1 MKTNTNK
8 VHWNKLSRYWLTLGT
23 LKRNS
28 HIYWRMPCLD
38 WVIVFQKKIQTGSR
52 LGLEDIFVEK
62 TPGIFRFVTLP
73 LGISEKKRVH
83 PRKLCKIVVHS
94 FFGLEISRLKT
105 KTHGN
110 SAWFFLDQLV
120 TPRNS
125 TSCLTDPWNFLMVV
139 LQYTCKL
146 HVLNPLSSLPPTPC
160 FWIFLE

>member
-1 MKTNTNK
+1 M
-8 VHWNKLSRYWLTLGT
+8 S
-23 LKRNS
+23 
-28 HIYWRMPCLD
+28 CLD

-52 LGLEDIFVEK
+52 LGLEDISVKK

-94 FFGLEISRLKT
+94 FFGLEISRPKT

-110 SAWFFLDQLV
+110 STWFFLDQLI

-125 TSCLTDPWNFLMVV
+125 TSCLTDPWNFLMVF
-139 LQYTCKL
+139 LQYPCKL
-146 HVLNPLSSLPPTPC
+146 HVLNPLLPAPSPL
-160 FWIFLE
+160 FLDFSGIACTI

>member
-1 MKTNTNK
+1 
-8 VHWNKLSRYWLTLGT
+8 
-23 LKRNS
+23 
-28 HIYWRMPCLD
+28 MPCLD

-52 LGLEDIFVEK
+52 LGLEDISVKK

-94 FFGLEISRLKT
+94 FFGLEISRPKT

-110 SAWFFLDQLV
+110 STWFFLDQLI

-125 TSCLTDPWNFLMVV
+125 TSCLTDPWNFFMLF
-139 LQYTCKL
+139 LQYPCA
-146 HVLNPLSSLPPTPC
+146 VNCMSSIPSSLCHVPPVFGS
-160 FWIFLE
+160 FWNSMHNITKTQWAKSQGS